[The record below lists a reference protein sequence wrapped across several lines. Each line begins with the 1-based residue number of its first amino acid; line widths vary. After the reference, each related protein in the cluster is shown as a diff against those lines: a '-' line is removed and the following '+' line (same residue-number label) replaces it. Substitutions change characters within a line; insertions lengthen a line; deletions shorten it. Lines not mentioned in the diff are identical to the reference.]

1 MQILQAAVTAVA
13 DKLQSLAG
21 AGAHS
26 FLIGNAPN
34 LALVPAIQQQGP
46 IAKFLAQMLSIQ
58 FNAGLTSTVSALTAA
73 YSLRVAH
80 LDVFS
85 LLQSL
90 VSNPQQI
97 GLEDVTDSCITPGV
111 IVHAICRD
119 TDDYLFWD
127 GIHPT
132 HTVHVFLAQQALQLL
147 H

>member
-1 MQILQAAVTAVA
+1 MTAVA
-13 DKLQSLAG
+13 DNLQSLAG

-34 LALVPAIQQQGP
+34 LALVPAIQQQWP